1 MKNFKVVVPDL
12 DDFVVDEFDTME
24 EVETFLNECVEY
36 DKKNPQGYVPYYV
49 IRGWENGCVSKGF
62 CNLFRNADNCY
73 TNFGVYKGI

>member
-49 IRGWENGCVSKGF
+49 IRG
-62 CNLFRNADNCY
+62 
-73 TNFGVYKGI
+73 